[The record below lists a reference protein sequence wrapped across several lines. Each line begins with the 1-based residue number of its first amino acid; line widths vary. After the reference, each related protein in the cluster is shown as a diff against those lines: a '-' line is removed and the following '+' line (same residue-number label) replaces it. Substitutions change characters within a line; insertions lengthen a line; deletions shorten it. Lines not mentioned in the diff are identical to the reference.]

1 MKLED
6 LNQEVQNKAMEVL
19 QTSDNKEQALAQAI
33 DMIVTA
39 KNSEVVKQLQEE
51 RDELE
56 AGKQSAQALGLR
68 ALNKSEKAFYEKIT
82 TANQSVTF
90 TQDDVI
96 PTSII
101 DKTLADVKE
110 KSDTLKLVNIAP
122 ADVKK
127 WIVAS
132 KTGVASW
139 GNLTDEL
146 TSELTANI
154 ESLNIEVN
162 KLYVTLVVPKAVRE
176 LGLAFVDKYF
186 NAILAE
192 AMHDGLVDGYLN
204 GDGKTAPVGIFKKIG
219 ETNSDG
225 TATAKTN
232 VGTITGFTPKSLAP
246 VLKALSNDGLRK
258 VSKLHLI
265 ANPND
270 VHEYINPALFM
281 LTGGGYV
288 STAKMDIEVIQ
299 EPMCEAG
306 RAVFTIEGEYT
317 MGLSGIR
324 IDEYKEVKALDD
336 CDVFIAK
343 TYANGRATDD
353 NTAYVFNPT
362 KLVEFVPS
370 VSVTGTVDTG
380 SAE

>member
-1 MKLED
+1 M
-6 LNQEVQNKAMEVL
+6 
-19 QTSDNKEQALAQAI
+19 QAI
-33 DMIVTA
+33 EILVA
-39 KNSEVVKQLQEE
+39 AQKEELIKQLQDE
-51 RDELE
+51 RDSLD
-56 AGKQSAQALGLR
+56 ADKQSAQALGLR
-68 ALNKSEKAFYEKIT
+68 ALSKKEKAFYEKIT

-90 TQDDVI
+90 TQEDVI

-101 DKTLADVKE
+101 DKTLADIKE
-110 KSDTLKLVNIAP
+110 QSDVLKLVNMAP

-132 KTGVASW
+132 KAGVATW
-139 GNLTDEL
+139 GNLTSEL
-146 TSELTANI
+146 TSELTATI
-154 ESLNIEVN
+154 DSLNIEVN

-176 LGLAFVDKYF
+176 LGLPFVDKYF

-204 GDGKTAPVGIFKKIG
+204 GDGKYAPVGIFKQIEK
-219 ETNSDG
+219 TNSDG

-232 VGTITGFTPKSLAP
+232 VGSITGFTPKLLAP
-246 VLKALSNDGLRK
+246 VLKTLSNDGLRK
-258 VSKLHLI
+258 VTKLYVI

-306 RAVFTIEGEYT
+306 RAVFTIDGEYT
-317 MGLSGIR
+317 LGLSGIR

-353 NTAYVFNPT
+353 NTAFVFNPT

-370 VSVTGTVDTG
+370 VSVTGSVDTG
-380 SAE
+380 VVDNGAVDTESAE